1 MKSKK
6 SSLRAALFLALIG
19 AAFAFTA
26 CWQGT
31 PAGGSNM
38 PGSSGNV
45 TSGDNKPGDTNS
57 KNNNSKDNG
66 SKNADGNKSGDTD
79 SKDNNPKDSGGG
91 ENSGGGNTASSIEG
105 SWKANGGQLVLHL
118 KSGKVTYTG
127 TVTSTVG
134 GEVSDSGRYTITGAT
149 ITFTGFTNPGVKVLF
164 NREFKYEIKGDTLTL
179 LDGATNT
186 PMFIFKKA

>member
-31 PAGGSNM
+31 PAGGSDI
-38 PGSSGNV
+38 P
-45 TSGDNKPGDTNS
+45 
-57 KNNNSKDNG
+57 
-66 SKNADGNKSGDTD
+66 
-79 SKDNNPKDSGGG
+79 GGG
-91 ENSGGGNTASSIEG
+91 GGGSGGGNTASSIEG
-105 SWKANGGQLVLHL
+105 SWKANGGQLVLQL
-118 KSGKVTYTG
+118 KSGKVTY
-127 TVTSTVG
+127 TSTVG
-134 GEVSDSGRYTITGAT
+134 GEVSDSGTYTITGTT

-186 PMFIFKKA
+186 PMFKFKKA